1 MFRSLSGIP
10 RPSFPLIKS
19 DTHRYSLTYT
29 PHAPLT
35 HPHTHSLTHTL
46 THSPTHSLTHT
57 LTHTHLHTTMC
68 TAKGSD
74 VGPCICF
81 SFEWLFLKSCTTIK
95 RKNHPDVVKRR
106 TFCKRFWL
114 VTAFYIWFRQPTPF
128 RATGLPWTYIHLPF
142 TPLFGV
148 HYYYLLPELLLPP
161 LELQLVLM
169 LLLLLLLVLLLLL
182 LLQQQRN
189 TPGVV
194 LKRSF

>member
-1 MFRSLSGIP
+1 MILILFLFIFFFQLNIKYNKIFLLFKKKWKFGIFLFINFNITLQIRIIWGFLFRSVSGIP
-10 RPSFPLIKS
+10 RPSFPLITS

-81 SFEWLFLKSCTTIK
+81 SFEWLFLKYCW
-95 RKNHPDVVKRR
+95 V
-106 TFCKRFWL
+106 
-114 VTAFYIWFRQPTPF
+114 
-128 RATGLPWTYIHLPF
+128 
-142 TPLFGV
+142 
-148 HYYYLLPELLLPP
+148 
-161 LELQLVLM
+161 
-169 LLLLLLLVLLLLL
+169 
-182 LLQQQRN
+182 
-189 TPGVV
+189 
-194 LKRSF
+194 RSFSQQPCGLFHWDPLGWISDHTWHYC